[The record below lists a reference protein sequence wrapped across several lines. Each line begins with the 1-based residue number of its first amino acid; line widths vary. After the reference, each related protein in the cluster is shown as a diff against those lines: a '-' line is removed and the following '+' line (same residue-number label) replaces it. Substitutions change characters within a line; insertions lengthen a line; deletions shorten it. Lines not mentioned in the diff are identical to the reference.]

1 MSNSFK
7 TTLLSALAVIIV
19 LALFFLFKANDNDI
33 SINNNN
39 LVVGVSPDYPP
50 FEFTKDGKI
59 VGFDI
64 DLINEIAKTMHME
77 VKIREMEFSSLIP
90 SLNSG
95 EVDLI
100 ISSISRNSDR
110 SENIDFSEPYYAS
123 AFTVISKD
131 DQNFS
136 SLEDLPND
144 AKVGVQ
150 TGSTMENF
158 VNNYNDSVDKS
169 LKIISLGSNFILIEK
184 LKLGEI
190 DALVVED
197 AQASSFVKNI
207 VGLKSNTIED
217 NVYIDEEESS
227 YVIGLKKDSSLTEK
241 VNQAIENLNNN
252 GQIDL
257 LLKKW
262 NLR

>member
-7 TTLLSALAVIIV
+7 TTFLSALAVIIV

-100 ISSISRNSDR
+100 ISSISKNSDR
-110 SENIDFSEPYYAS
+110 SKNIDFSEPYYAS
-123 AFTVISKD
+123 DFAVIFKD

-207 VGLKSNTIED
+207 VGLKFNTIED
-217 NVYIDEEESS
+217 NVYIDKEESS

>member
-19 LALFFLFKANDNDI
+19 LALFFLFKANDNDV

-123 AFTVISKD
+123 AFTIISKD

>member
-7 TTLLSALAVIIV
+7 TTFLSALAVIIV
-19 LALFFLFKANDNDI
+19 LALFFLFKANDKDI

-50 FEFTKDGKI
+50 FEFTKNGKI

-100 ISSISRNSDR
+100 ISSISKNSDR
-110 SENIDFSEPYYAS
+110 SKNIDFSKPYYAS
-123 AFTVISKD
+123 DFAVIFKD

-136 SLEDLPND
+136 SLEDLPNN

-150 TGSTMENF
+150 TGSTMEN
-158 VNNYNDSVDKS
+158 
-169 LKIISLGSNFILIEK
+169 LLI
-184 LKLGEI
+184 
-190 DALVVED
+190 
-197 AQASSFVKNI
+197 
-207 VGLKSNTIED
+207 TIMTQL
-217 NVYIDEEESS
+217 I
-227 YVIGLKKDSSLTEK
+227 
-241 VNQAIENLNNN
+241 NL
-252 GQIDL
+252 
-257 LLKKW
+257 
-262 NLR
+262 

>member
-7 TTLLSALAVIIV
+7 TTLLSSLAIISV
-19 LALFFLFKANDNDI
+19 LALFFLFKANDDDI

-95 EVDLI
+95 EFDLI

-123 AFTVISKD
+123 AFTIISKN

-169 LKIISLGSNFILIEK
+169 LKIISLGSNFILIEQ

-227 YVIGLKKDSSLTEK
+227 YVIVLKKDSSLTEK

>member
-1 MSNSFK
+1 MSSSFK
-7 TTLLSALAVIIV
+7 TILLGSLAVIIV
-19 LALFFLFKANDNDI
+19 LALFFLFKANDDNSNID
-33 SINNNN
+33 NNN
-39 LVVGVSPDYPP
+39 LVIGVSPDYPP

-64 DLINEIAKTMHME
+64 DLINNIAKIMHKKVE
-77 VKIREMEFSSLIP
+77 IKEMEFSSLIP

-95 EVDLI
+95 KVDLI
-100 ISSISRNSDR
+100 ISGLSRNSDR
-110 SENIDFSEPYYAS
+110 SENIDFSDPYYTV
-123 AFTVISKD
+123 AFAIIAKNDKD
-131 DQNFS
+131 FN

-150 TGSTMENF
+150 TGTTMENF
-158 VNNYNDSVDKS
+158 VNNYNDAVDKS
-169 LKIISLGSNFILIEK
+169 LKIVSLGSNFILIEK

-197 AQASSFVKNI
+197 AQAPSFVKNI
-207 VGLKSNTIED
+207 LGLKFNIIED

-227 YVIGLKKDSSLTEK
+227 YAIGIKKGSSLTKK
-241 VNQAIENLNNN
+241 VNQAIEDLNNN
-252 GQIDL
+252 SKIDL
-257 LLKKW
+257 LLQKW

>member
-1 MSNSFK
+1 MSNPLK
-7 TTLLSALAVIIV
+7 VTALGSIAVIIV
-19 LALFFLFKANDNDI
+19 LALFFLFKSNDDF
-33 SINNNN
+33 SVNNET
-39 LVVGVSPDYPP
+39 LIVGVSPDYPL

-64 DLINEIAKTMHME
+64 DLINEIAKTMHK
-77 VKIREMEFSSLIP
+77 KIEIKEMEFSSLIP

-95 EVDLI
+95 KVDLI

-110 SENIDFSEPYYAS
+110 SDNVDFSDPYYTSTFAIITKNNHD
-123 AFTVISKD
+123 F
-131 DQNFS
+131 N

-150 TGSTMENF
+150 TGTTMENF

-169 LKIISLGSNFILIEK
+169 LKIVSLGSNFILIEK

-197 AQASSFVKNI
+197 AQAPSFIENI
-207 VGLKSNTIED
+207 PELKSNAVED
-217 NVYIDEEESS
+217 NVYIDEEEGS
-227 YVIGLKKDSSLTEK
+227 YVIALKKDSNLTTE
-241 VNQAIENLNNN
+241 VNQAISKLNDNRK
-252 GQIDL
+252 IEF

>member
-7 TTLLSALAVIIV
+7 TTLLSVLAVIIV
-19 LALFFLFKANDNDI
+19 LALFFLFKANDDDI

-64 DLINEIAKTMHME
+64 DLINEIAKTMHKE

-123 AFTVISKD
+123 AFAIIAKN
-131 DQNFS
+131 DQDFS

-190 DALVVED
+190 DALIVED

-207 VGLKSNTIED
+207 VGLKSNAIED

-227 YVIGLKKDSSLTEK
+227 YVIGLKKGSSLTEK

-262 NLR
+262 HLR

>member
-1 MSNSFK
+1 M
-7 TTLLSALAVIIV
+7 
-19 LALFFLFKANDNDI
+19 
-33 SINNNN
+33 
-39 LVVGVSPDYPP
+39 
-50 FEFTKDGKI
+50 
-59 VGFDI
+59 
-64 DLINEIAKTMHME
+64 
-77 VKIREMEFSSLIP
+77 
-90 SLNSG
+90 
-95 EVDLI
+95 
-100 ISSISRNSDR
+100 
-110 SENIDFSEPYYAS
+110 
-123 AFTVISKD
+123 
-131 DQNFS
+131 
-136 SLEDLPND
+136 
-144 AKVGVQ
+144 
-150 TGSTMENF
+150 
-158 VNNYNDSVDKS
+158 
-169 LKIISLGSNFILIEK
+169 GSNFILIEK

-207 VGLKSNTIED
+207 VGLKFNTIED